1 MPLRAIRAATFKAD
15 AGIPVEMLEWL
26 AFAVVAL
33 AAALLALLRPD
44 KAIDFHVYF
53 ENARHYYAGAPMY
66 GPKSGMAWPGGIYRY
81 PPIFLDLFRPLA
93 LLPLRVAVV
102 LWAAGKVAA
111 GGAAVIALR
120 KRWNLRDAAGRST
133 GAGPRVA
140 APRDPLML
148 GRAGGPRPQ
157 SVLCLWPGLLLVAAY
172 FIQELRYGNA
182 QFYIVLMVM
191 VAFLVEPP
199 LWRGFWL
206 GWAAALKV
214 WPLFF
219 LPCLLVR
226 RRWKAAGW
234 MAAWGTGW
242 TLLPVLW
249 RGWSAQ
255 MALLHQWLA
264 QERGIAALSAAA
276 GELWYPGQ
284 SLHDVLARYLRVI
297 DYARLAD
304 ASGYHQ
310 IAWLRLA
317 PSTVE
322 HLWMALAAVLT
333 LAMFYWLAKMQ
344 GPADGV
350 VALMFA
356 MEVLLEPHVHRLV
369 MVTLLWP
376 ALWLSAEWA
385 SGRLR
390 GRAQIWL
397 WAAVLASALE
407 PLVPGAAR
415 QRVLQTYGSDFFLVI
430 IPLVVLSAWWAWH
443 ERGSVSLKAS
453 TG

>member
-1 MPLRAIRAATFKAD
+1 MPQRAIPAATSKAD
-15 AGIPVEMLEWL
+15 AWVSVESLEWL
-26 AFAVVAL
+26 GFALLAL

-53 ENARHYYAGAPMY
+53 ENARHYYAGASMY
-66 GPKSGMAWPGGIYRY
+66 GPGSGMAWPGGVYRY

-102 LWAAGKVAA
+102 LWAVGKIAA
-111 GGAAVIALR
+111 GAAIVIALR
-120 KRWNLRDAAGRST
+120 KRWGLRDAA
-133 GAGPRVA
+133 A
-140 APRDPLML
+140 
-148 GRAGGPRPQ
+148 
-157 SVLCLWPGLLLVAAY
+157 LWPGLLLVAAY

-191 VAFLVEPP
+191 AAFLVERPVG
-199 LWRGFWL
+199 RGFWL
-206 GWAAALKV
+206 GWATALKV

-219 LPCLLVR
+219 LPCLLVQR
-226 RRWKAAGW
+226 KWKAAGW
-234 MAAWGTGW
+234 MAAWGAGW

-249 RGWSAQ
+249 RGWNAQ

-304 ASGYHQ
+304 AAAYHQ
-310 IAWLRLA
+310 IAWLHLA
-317 PSTVE
+317 PATLE
-322 HLWMALAAVLT
+322 HLWMLLAGALT
-333 LAMFYWLAKMQ
+333 LAMFYWLARMQ
-344 GPADGV
+344 GSADGA

-385 SGRLR
+385 HARLR

-397 WAAVLASALE
+397 WAAVAASVLE

-415 QRVLQTYGSDFFLVI
+415 QRALQTYGSDFFLVI
-430 IPLVVLSAWWAWH
+430 VPLVVLCGGWAWRD
-443 ERGSVSLKAS
+443 RGSVPVKAS

>member
-1 MPLRAIRAATFKAD
+1 MPLRAIRAATSKAET
-15 AGIPVEMLEWL
+15 AVPVETLEW
-26 AFAVVAL
+26 AGFGVVAL

-44 KAIDFHVYF
+44 KAIDFRVYF
-53 ENARHYYAGAPMY
+53 ENARHYYSGAAMY
-66 GPKSGMAWPGGIYRY
+66 GPTSGMAWPGGVYRY

-93 LLPLRVAVV
+93 MLPLRVAVV
-102 LWAAGKVAA
+102 LWAVGKVAA
-111 GGAAVIALR
+111 GAAVVVALR
-120 KRWNLRDAAGRST
+120 KRWNLRDAA
-133 GAGPRVA
+133 A
-140 APRDPLML
+140 
-148 GRAGGPRPQ
+148 
-157 SVLCLWPGLLLVAAY
+157 LWPGLLLAAAY

-191 VAFLVEPP
+191 AAFLVEPP
-199 LWRGFWL
+199 FWRGFWL

-219 LPCLLVR
+219 LPGLLVR
-226 RRWKAAGW
+226 RKWKAAGW
-234 MAAWGTGW
+234 MASWGAGW

-249 RGWSAQ
+249 RGWHAQ
-255 MALLHQWLA
+255 MTLLHQWLA
-264 QERGIAALSAAA
+264 QERSIAALSAAA

-284 SLHDVLARYLRVI
+284 SLHDVLARYLRII

-304 ASGYHQ
+304 ASRYHQ
-310 IAWLRLA
+310 IAWLQLA

-322 HLWMALAAVLT
+322 HLWMALAAALT

-344 GPADGV
+344 GPADGA

-376 ALWLSAEWA
+376 ALWLSAQWA
-385 SGRLR
+385 HGRLR

-397 WAAVLASALE
+397 WVAVAASALE

-415 QRVLQTYGSDFFLVI
+415 QRALQTYGSDLFLVI
-430 IPLVVLSAWWAWH
+430 LPLMVLSAWWAW
-443 ERGSVSLKAS
+443 RGRGTDQLKAS